1 MDVLIVD
8 DHLFIHETLSAV
20 VKGAVPGATVHTDT
34 GITGAFER
42 VRQLE
47 RLDLV
52 LLDLGLPGYTGIEA
66 LKHFRKS
73 FPHIRVAIVSAAE
86 EPERVRDALAAGA
99 AGYIPKT
106 TSPSVMVAAVRLI
119 AEGGT
124 YVPAQIMAASQ
135 PPAPGPGDL
144 TQRQTEVLRL
154 LVKGLANRQ
163 IAERL
168 EISENTAKQHAHA
181 LFGKL
186 GVSSRT
192 EAVAAA
198 GRLGI
203 KPE

>member
-1 MDVLIVD
+1 MDVLIID
-8 DHLFIHETLSAV
+8 DHSFIHGILSAV
-20 VKGAVPGATVHTDT
+20 VKGAVPGATVYTDT
-34 GITGAFER
+34 GIAGAFER

-52 LLDLGLPGYTGIEA
+52 LLDLGLPGYTGIEV

-73 FPHIRVAIVSAAE
+73 FPQIRVVIVSAAE
-86 EPERVRDALAAGA
+86 EPDLVRDALAAGA

-106 TSPSVMVAAVRLI
+106 TPPSVMVAAVRLI

-124 YVPAQIMAASQ
+124 YVPAQIMAA
-135 PPAPGPGDL
+135 PPSPVRAPSDL
-144 TQRQTEVLRL
+144 TRRQAEVLRL

-203 KPE
+203 KPD